1 MLYGRPYET
10 VRGVVGNVNTVPVV
24 GDVALGAAGIV
35 AGVAGD
41 VLCLFRE
48 LLSPFPP
55 VRG

>member
-1 MLYGRPYET
+1 M
-10 VRGVVGNVNTVPVV
+10 RGVVGNVNTVPVV